1 MDTFAEV
8 SLIDSR
14 IVNRLSTDEKIQ
26 KNMIKILGVNNKP
39 LETLGV
45 VQLEVV
51 FEGTKRKVSFA
62 IVDHLYE
69 TVRVPVLLGVD
80 SHRQF
85 ESMALK
91 FTASVPEVRYG
102 PGVVAAVQRAEWREG
117 PDGWLRRRPDG
128 AYEFRWRWKTEP
140 TGLIWKGVYMYDRKL
155 KTPEAK
161 EEFKREMQ
169 CWVDNNFVVPYD
181 DATMGQPGAIL
192 PLNPVVQPGK
202 STKVRPT
209 CDYTELNPF
218 IVSGMDRDHNEVCAD
233 SVRRWRAF
241 AGFIVADLSK
251 AYMRVH
257 IVPEL
262 YRFQAIQWSGKR
274 YALTRLGFGLS
285 SAPRV
290 LKTIIDEILEGH
302 NVDAYRDDLCVGF
315 ETEEGRE
322 EARARMDS
330 ALKALQEAG
339 FPAKETT
346 EVVAGEQTQPIRILG
361 LEVYSDQKGALRWRR
376 KAPVERP
383 ESMRTLRE
391 LAGMVGKLAPGNLPV
406 LAWARPYAQILRS
419 VIGRE
424 AGTVWKDPPTAEL
437 CRFAGEFVELLLAND
452 PAGGIWS
459 IAKKG
464 EKGKFGSNWVLC
476 CDASQLA
483 MGAVLISGAEIDEE
497 RIVEDHCWLNTKP
510 RQINVLEAEAI
521 VKGLTEAC
529 KYIGPGDR
537 LKIVVDSKTAHS
549 WAVKAINNE
558 IFRCN
563 SLSGPLLARRL
574 SILHDLSKE
583 IGSISV
589 VWVPSADNPADKLT
603 RVNARW
609 ADWFRNITNYE
620 WDEAPKIVGAIN
632 ERIRGWQTAGKD
644 TVPGRGT
651 VEINGVI
658 CQPHRSRRGIY
669 LPVIPPEYVPEYLRT
684 RHEELGHQGT
694 NGLWQSVREEAAFPG
709 TNLASR
715 IAEIVGNCDIC
726 TRKHMN
732 PYVGSGGTQGG
743 RYPWDEVF
751 VDCLTLP
758 SPSLAGVIVAIDGFS
773 RWLEL
778 KPAESFSS
786 RNVIGFLD
794 ELSSRFGHPKVIRVD
809 HGREFDNAAL
819 RAWCEQH
826 STILQFSSV
835 ANPRSQSIVERANR
849 TILGLLR
856 VLTAEDNRPWEELI
870 IRTVSIYNGRAHSAL
885 QGATPREIFLGRRE
899 IHGAQQ
905 LQPNEQDQI
914 KEWESLYEPLAWER
928 EDEDIWTPA
937 YELEQPVWVR
947 KQKPKDQFD
956 FEPATVVSKGQNR
969 AYRIETLGGRSRV
982 VHESN
987 LKARTQ
993 SEGASKGIPTEEGT
1007 RNTVMEQEAE
1017 YRPERQSTG
1026 VHVEQEDSHVTSV
1039 GDKIFEN
1046 GVENDSQ
1053 FNATK
1058 TQAVRRTPRTHKPVK
1073 RFDS

>member
-14 IVNRLSTDEKIQ
+14 IVNRVSTNEKIQ
-26 KNMIKILGVNNKP
+26 KNIMKILGVNNKP

-51 FEGTKRKVSFA
+51 FEETKRNVNFA
-62 IVDHLYE
+62 IVDRLHE

-91 FTASVPEVRYG
+91 FTASMPEVRYG
-102 PGVVAAVQRAEWREG
+102 PGVVATVQQADWREG

-128 AYEFRWRWKTEP
+128 AYEFRWRWKAEP
-140 TGLIWKGVYMYDRKL
+140 KGLIWKGAYIYERKL
-155 KTPEAK
+155 KTDEAK
-161 EEFKREMQ
+161 QEFRREMES
-169 CWVDNNFVVPYD
+169 WINNKFLVPYD
-181 DATMGQPGAIL
+181 DATMGPPGAIL

-218 IVSGMDRDHNEVCAD
+218 IVSGMDRDHNEVCSD
-233 SVRRWRAF
+233 SVRKWRAF

-262 YRFQAIQWSGKR
+262 YRFQTIQWEGRR

-290 LKTIIDEILEGH
+290 LKTIIDGILEGH

-315 ETEEGRE
+315 ETKEGLA
-322 EARARMDS
+322 EARAQMSS
-330 ALKALQEAG
+330 ALKSLQQAG

-346 EVVAGEQTQPIRILG
+346 EVVAGEQTEPIRILG
-361 LEVYSDQKGALRWRR
+361 LEVYSDPRGTLRWRR
-376 KAPVERP
+376 KAPIERP
-383 ESMRTLRE
+383 ESLKTLRE

-424 AGTVWKDPPTAEL
+424 AGTLWKDPPTPEL
-437 CRFAGEFVELLLAND
+437 CRFAREFVQLLTEDD

-459 IAKKG
+459 IAKKM
-464 EKGKFGSNWVLC
+464 EKGKLGSDWVLC
-476 CDASQLA
+476 CDASQIA
-483 MGAVLISGAEIDEE
+483 MGSVLISGPQIDED

-529 KYIGPGDR
+529 KYIGSGDR

-589 VWVPSADNPADKLT
+589 VWVPSSDNPADKLT

-609 ADWFRNITNYE
+609 VEWFRTKTQFD
-620 WDEAPKIVGAIN
+620 WDETPKIIGAIN
-632 ERIRGWQTAGKD
+632 TGGAMTDTIRDWQGKMNG
-644 TVPGRGT
+644 TWHGTGT
-651 VEINGVI
+651 VELHGLI

-669 LPVIPPEYVPEYLRT
+669 LPVIPPDFAAEYIRK

-709 TNLASR
+709 INLASE
-715 IAEIVGNCDIC
+715 IAKMVGDCDIC
-726 TRKHMN
+726 TRKHKSQ
-732 PYVGSGGTQGG
+732 YTGSGGTQGG

-758 SPSLAGVIVAIDGFS
+758 SASLAGVIVAIDGFS
-773 RWLEL
+773 RWLEM
-778 KPAESFSS
+778 KPTESFSS
-786 RNVIGFLD
+786 KNVIGFLD
-794 ELSSRFGHPKVIRVD
+794 ELASRFGYPKVIRVD

-826 STILQFSSV
+826 GTMLQFSSV
-835 ANPRSQSIVERANR
+835 ANPRSQSTVERANR
-849 TILGLLR
+849 TILGVMRALA
-856 VLTAEDNRPWEELI
+856 AEDNRPWEEI
-870 IRTVSIYNGRAHSAL
+870 VTRTMSIYNGRSHSAL
-885 QGATPREIFLGRRE
+885 NGATPREVFLGRRE
-899 IHGAQQ
+899 IHGGQQ
-905 LQPNEQDQI
+905 LQSEEQEPVR
-914 KEWESLYEPLAWER
+914 EWESLYEPLAWER
-928 EDEDIWTPA
+928 EYLDPWTPA
-937 YELEQPVWVR
+937 FEVNQTVWAC
-947 KQKPKDQFD
+947 KQRPKDQFD
-956 FEPATVVSKGQNR
+956 YEPATVVSQGHNR

-987 LKARTQ
+987 LKARKRPSQEEEKTTRAILEDKINERLQ
-993 SEGASKGIPTEEGT
+993 MRAEDLHVGEEG
-1007 RNTVMEQEAE
+1007 
-1017 YRPERQSTG
+1017 
-1026 VHVEQEDSHVTSV
+1026 SHLTE
-1039 GDKIFEN
+1039 GDEKNFEN
-1046 GVENDSQ
+1046 GSEREGEIPR
-1053 FNATK
+1053 TE
-1058 TQAVRRTPRTHKPVK
+1058 TPAVRRSTRPHKPIK
-1073 RFDS
+1073 RFDA